1 MKLQTKNMEMVF
13 DNLKRYFLVKMIE
26 TALKNTIINKK
37 LGLSLKCFF
46 KDSYKHSNG
55 CYLIPVNHIYHFKQN
70 FSEYIDKESSYGNQ
84 FLQFI
89 ELIIKFECD
98 CVMRKKVFFG
108 YFLFDD
114 FSELK
119 SKIKRW
125 KITALAKEKLF
136 GLGYKKRLS
145 FLRWKTLTMKNH
157 QY

>member
-1 MKLQTKNMEMVF
+1 MVF

-26 TALKNTIINKK
+26 TALKNTLVNKK

-46 KDSYKHSNG
+46 RDGYRQLNG
-55 CYLIPVNHIYHFKQN
+55 CYLMPVNHIYHFKQN
-70 FSEYIDKESSYGNQ
+70 LSEYIDKESSYGNQ

-89 ELIIKFECD
+89 ELITKFEYD
-98 CVMRKKVFFG
+98 CVMVKKVFFG

-114 FSELK
+114 FTELK
-119 SKIKRW
+119 SKIMRW
-125 KITALAKEKLF
+125 KITALGKEKLN

-145 FLRWKTLTMKNH
+145 FLRWKTLSLKNH